1 MRVFWKKRRYTY
13 IENTSS
19 CLENVKTTLNMK
31 FKSSQKMTL
40 KKEWREYMLNA
51 KFYMF

>member
-1 MRVFWKKRRYTY
+1 MRVSMTNC

-40 KKEWREYMLNA
+40 KKEWREYFINIVRQCR
-51 KFYMF
+51 